1 MSVRA
6 VLSTSMKPKFF
17 SIYSYVSYL
26 PAELRAG
33 RKEDGLLETENKQKA
48 ENGR

>member
-1 MSVRA
+1 MRA
-6 VLSTSMKPKFF
+6 VLSTSMKPTFF
-17 SIYSYVSYL
+17 SIYSCISYL

-33 RKEDGLLETENKQKA
+33 RKKDELLETKNKQKA